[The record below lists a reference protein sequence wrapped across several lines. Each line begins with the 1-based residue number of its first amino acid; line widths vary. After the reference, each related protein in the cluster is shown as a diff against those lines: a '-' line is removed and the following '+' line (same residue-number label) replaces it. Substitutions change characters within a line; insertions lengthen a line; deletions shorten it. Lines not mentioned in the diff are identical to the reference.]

1 MLSPLHQKALHRVAD
16 LLADTKDPWWV
27 LGSAAMALIGVDPGE
42 VNDIDVLV
50 SSRDAERL
58 MTSFALTNQADGGT
72 SQFRSSY
79 FLIPDLGEVR
89 VEIMADYQV
98 RRGNAWAPVNP
109 ASRQAIAVGTATL
122 FIPDREDQ
130 IQLLERLGRAK
141 DLDRLKRFA

>member
-1 MLSPLHQKALHRVAD
+1 M
-16 LLADTKDPWWV
+16 

-42 VNDIDVLV
+42 VKDIDVLV

-72 SQFRSSY
+72 SRFRSSY
-79 FLIPDLGEVR
+79 FLLPDLGEVR

-98 RRGNAWAPVNP
+98 RRGDAWEPVSP
-109 ASRQAIAVGTATL
+109 SSRDAIVVGAATL
-122 FIPDREDQ
+122 FVPDRRDQ

-141 DLDRLKRFA
+141 DLARLERFR